1 MTTNSAQQT
10 FTSSDLGVVH
20 TIVDRLIGKTCWQVR
35 FSYGDELTLHFGD
48 RVSYAQPSMANM
60 EKGSWILGTRG
71 TSWQLSRAPNCIVN
85 SDATPEIMR
94 ENVLQIEGLALM
106 ALDINYPSL
115 GLILTFGE
123 QLQLSVLPSLE
134 DDNYDLPYWE
144 LFTPEQYVLK
154 VGSKLIWSYTRAT
167 ASKT

>member
-1 MTTNSAQQT
+1 MTTNSVQQT
-10 FTSSDLGVVH
+10 LTSSDLGAIH
-20 TIVDRLIGKTCWQVR
+20 TIVDRLLGKTCWQAR

-48 RVSYAQPSMANM
+48 RVSYAQRSMADLK
-60 EKGSWILGTRG
+60 KGSWILGTRG
-71 TSWQLSRAPNCIVN
+71 TNWQLSRASNCIVN
-85 SDATPEIMR
+85 SDAIPETMR
-94 ENVLQIEGLALM
+94 ENVRHIEGLALT
-106 ALDINYPSL
+106 ALDINYPNL

-154 VGSKLIWSYTRAT
+154 VGSRLTWSYTRAT

>member
-1 MTTNSAQQT
+1 MTTNLAQQT
-10 FTSSDLGVVH
+10 FTSSDPGVVH
-20 TIVDRLIGKTCWQVR
+20 TIVDRLLGKTCWQAR
-35 FSYGDELTLHFGD
+35 FTYGDELTLHFGD
-48 RVSYAQPSMANM
+48 QVSYAQGSMAGLK
-60 EKGSWILGTRG
+60 KGSWILGTRG
-71 TSWQLSRAPNCIVN
+71 TNWQLSCASNSIVN

-94 ENVLQIEGLALM
+94 ENVRQIEGLALT
-106 ALDINYPSL
+106 ALDIHYPSL

-123 QLQLSVLPSLE
+123 RLQLSVLPSLE

-154 VGSKLIWSYTRAT
+154 VGSRLTWLYTRAT

>member
-1 MTTNSAQQT
+1 MTTNLAQQT
-10 FTSSDLGVVH
+10 LTSSDLGAIH
-20 TIVDRLIGKTCWQVR
+20 TIVDQLLGETCWQAK

-48 RVSYAQPSMANM
+48 WVSYAQPSMANL

-71 TSWQLSRAPNCIVN
+71 TSWQLSRASHCIVN

-94 ENVLQIEGLALM
+94 EYVRQIEGLALT

-115 GLILTFGE
+115 WLILTFGE
-123 QLQLSVLPSLE
+123 RLQLSILPCLA
-134 DDNYDLPYWE
+134 DDEYELPYWE
-144 LFTPEQYVLK
+144 LFTPEQSVLK
-154 VGSKLIWSYTRAT
+154 VGSRLTWSYTRTT

>member
-1 MTTNSAQQT
+1 MTKNSAQQML
-10 FTSSDLGVVH
+10 TSSDLGVVH
-20 TIVDRLIGKTCWQVR
+20 EIVDRLLGKICWQAR

-48 RVSYAQPSMANM
+48 RVSYAQPSMANL

-71 TSWQLSRAPNCIVN
+71 THWQLSRAFNCIVN

-94 ENVLQIEGLALM
+94 ENVRQIEGLALT

-115 GLILTFGE
+115 GLVLIFGE
-123 QLQLSVLPSLE
+123 RLQLSVLTCLA
-134 DDNYDLPYWE
+134 DDEYELPYWE

-154 VGSKLIWSYTRAT
+154 VGSRLTWSYTRAT

>member
-10 FTSSDLGVVH
+10 FTSSDLRAVH
-20 TIVDRLIGKTCWQVR
+20 TIVDRLLGKTCWQAR

-48 RVSYAQPSMANM
+48 RVSYAQPSMANL

-71 TSWQLSRAPNCIVN
+71 TNWQLSCASNSIVN

-94 ENVLQIEGLALM
+94 ENVRQIEGLALT

-115 GLILTFGE
+115 RLTLTFGE
-123 QLQLSVLPSLE
+123 RLQLSILPCLA
-134 DDNYDLPYWE
+134 DDEYELPYWE
-144 LFTPEQYVLK
+144 LFTPEQYVLE
-154 VGSKLIWSYTRAT
+154 VGSRLTWSYTRAT